1 VKILSYT
8 LFITF
13 GIIFVIKVNRVMIDR
28 NLMNEQVNI
37 FRNKNL
43 YENII
48 IFQLKKRTKQLRTNG
63 SGSQFHR
70 RFYVQLLRFSIL
82 AYS

>member
-1 VKILSYT
+1 
-8 LFITF
+8 
-13 GIIFVIKVNRVMIDR
+13 
-28 NLMNEQVNI
+28 MNEQVNI